1 MALLRPKNQA
11 ELTPEVK
18 KKNRAARLQE
28 LKANM

>member
-1 MALLRPKNQA
+1 MALLRPKIQA

-18 KKNRAARLQE
+18 KKNRLQE